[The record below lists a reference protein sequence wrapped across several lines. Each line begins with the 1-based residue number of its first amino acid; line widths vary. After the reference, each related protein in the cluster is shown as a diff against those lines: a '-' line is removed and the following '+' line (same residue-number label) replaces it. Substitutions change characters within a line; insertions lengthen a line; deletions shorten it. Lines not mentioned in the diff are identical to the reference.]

1 MISASQFEKLLIA
14 ARNHNVYR
22 VEFEDGRPSKIEF
35 FSPVEK
41 KDVVQIDGLRIYPDT
56 TPGGSE
62 APTSALPDNTVEAQK
77 EMDRLSKTLGDIP
90 EMPSDED
97 FRFFHS
103 PIVEVENPIPQQ
115 ELRGE
120 PLAQTSV

>member
-14 ARNHNVYR
+14 ARNQNVYR
-22 VEFEDGRPSKIEF
+22 LEFEDGRPTKIEF
-35 FSPVEK
+35 FSPQEK
-41 KDVVQIDGLRIYPDT
+41 QDRPVQFKAAPATGWN
-56 TPGGSE
+56 E
-62 APTSALPDNTVEAQK
+62 AITSAFPTAVEAQQ
-77 EMDRLSKTLGDIP
+77 EIDRLSKSMESIP

-115 ELRGE
+115 ALRGE
-120 PLAQTSV
+120 PVTEPQV